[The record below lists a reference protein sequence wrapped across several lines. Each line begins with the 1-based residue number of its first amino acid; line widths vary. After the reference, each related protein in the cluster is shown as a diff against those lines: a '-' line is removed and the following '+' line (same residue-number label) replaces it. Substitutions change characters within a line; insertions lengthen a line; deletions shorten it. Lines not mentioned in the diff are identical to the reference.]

1 MFDGD
6 TLKDFMVSNWEMALY
21 FFGLGFFFLMV
32 IVFPISMVMQACL
45 RFLFPKPIENAIIN
59 G

>member
-6 TLKDFMVSNWEMALY
+6 TLKDFMIQNWEMVLY

-32 IVFPISMVMQACL
+32 IIYPLAMVMGLVL
-45 RFLFPKPIENAIIN
+45 RFMLPKVMEEQIID
-59 G
+59 